1 MPDGR
6 EASATVVASVVRCQW
21 PARPSGQQC
30 RDRRRGAR
38 SARAPMA
45 RWQDRT
51 SRWRGEDGRQP
62 ERSPAC
68 ADVEKGLGGVG
79 RGIGTRSWQRP
90 LSSASRTA
98 ATSAVT
104 AVEYGRT
111 RIWSGPD
118 RTTRARLAWH
128 ESGRT
133 PAGRVLGGAVPR
145 GSDGVSGR
153 WVSGFPWGTGKRSA
167 PGASGRHPNGPR
179 PLAGSVRRRRIERVP
194 KAAQIQDC

>member
-1 MPDGR
+1 MAGR
-6 EASATVVASVVRCQW
+6 LARRSLRAWFDVSGPHAHPANSVAIAAAEHGRRVRLWHVGRIGRVVGEAKTVGN
-21 PARPSGQQC
+21 PSG
-30 RDRRRGAR
+30 RLRVL
-38 SARAPMA
+38 
-45 RWQDRT
+45 T
-51 SRWRGEDGRQP
+51 SK
-62 ERSPAC
+62 
-68 ADVEKGLGGVG
+68 KGLGGVG